1 MASVLNTNMPSI
13 NTQRKL
19 SKAQSALDKSLERLS
34 SGLRINT
41 ARDDAA
47 GLAIAERMT
56 AQIRGLAAA
65 TRNANDG
72 VSMAQT
78 AEGALAEMG
87 DILQRIRELAV
98 QSANATNSAGD
109 RQSLN
114 AEVNQLVAELNRFAI
129 TSEFNGMKLLNGDNA
144 VSAFHVGANA
154 NQTIVATTTDFRTN
168 KYGTYQIGNA
178 VATAGDDGKGVSI
191 SNAVTANKF
200 YTDYSNATDNLQ
212 ATGAVVSSSGIM
224 TLNGPNASGAI
235 TLTVSDS
242 AADIASKINSKDN
255 TGIKAT
261 ARTETMIGF
270 SNGSYSLTIWSSNA
284 TSTSA
289 NTEVAEISFNVTQQA
304 SSTVGSTPDALT
316 DAVNAFNEQSSKT
329 GITAKLN
336 EDKSAIILENAEG
349 KNINI
354 SSKSG
359 SNVDQTIYLGN
370 KSEGNSAVA
379 SFKLVSNSNAT
390 FTAAGQI
397 TLDSSRSYSVSLSKS
412 ASVQAGVLSGK
423 AIGSTAGTSTVGSTL
438 QRVDSLDITTVK
450 GANDA
455 IHICDSAIDAVNA
468 QRAKYGAIQNRFEH
482 TISNLQTSHENVSAA
497 RSRIQD
503 ADYAAETAALSRN
516 QVLQQAANS
525 MLVQANNLPQN
536 ILTLLG

>member
-47 GLAIAERMT
+47 GLAISERMT
-56 AQIRGLAAA
+56 AQVRGLTVA

-109 RQSLN
+109 RKSLN
-114 AEVNQLVAELNRFAI
+114 DEVNQLVAELNRFAN
-129 TSEFNGMKLLNGDNA
+129 TTEFNGMKLLNGDDP
-144 VSAFHVGANA
+144 VSAFHVGANS
-154 NQTIVATTTDFRTN
+154 NQTIVATTTDFRTS
-168 KYGTYQIGNA
+168 KYGSYQIGNA
-178 VATAGDDGKGVSI
+178 TVTADKATAGKGVSI
-191 SNAVTANKF
+191 SNAVSGTA
-200 YTDYSNATDNLQ
+200 SSNLQ
-212 ATGAVVSSSGIM
+212 VTGAAVSVGGTM
-224 TLNGPNASGAI
+224 TLNGPNASGSVA
-235 TLTVSDS
+235 LTTGDS
-242 AADIASKINSKDN
+242 AADIASKINSQDL

-270 SNGSYSLTIWSSNA
+270 TTGDYTIEISTTNA
-284 TSTSA
+284 TSNSA
-289 NTEVAEISFNVTQQA
+289 NTATATISFSVPKIGSDA
-304 SSTVGSTPDALT
+304 VGSSAEALT

-336 EDKSAIILENAEG
+336 DAKTGIILENDEG
-349 KNINI
+349 KNINVTL
-354 SSKSG
+354 KSTA
-359 SNVDQTIYLGN
+359 NTIYMGN
-370 KSEGNSAVA
+370 QSTGATA
-379 SFKLVSNSNAT
+379 AISNKGATNGAT
-390 FTAAGQI
+390 FTAAGQV
-397 TLDSSRSYSVSLSKS
+397 TLDSARSYSVTLA
-412 ASVQAGVLSGK
+412 ASMNIQAGVLSG
-423 AIGSTAGTSTVGSTL
+423 GSMGAGTYGSTL
-438 QRVDSLDITTVK
+438 QRVDSLDITTIK

-468 QRAKYGAIQNRFEH
+468 QRAKYGALQNRFEH

-516 QVLQQAANS
+516 QVLQQAATS
-525 MLVQANNLPQN
+525 MLTQANNLPQN

>member
-47 GLAIAERMT
+47 GLAISERMT
-56 AQIRGLAAA
+56 AQVRGLTVA

-109 RQSLN
+109 RKSLN
-114 AEVNQLVAELNRFAI
+114 DEVNQLVAELNRFAN
-129 TSEFNGMKLLNGDNA
+129 TTEFNGMKLLNGDDP
-144 VSAFHVGANA
+144 VSAFHVGANS
-154 NQTIVATTTDFRTN
+154 NQTIVATTTDFRTS
-168 KYGTYQIGNA
+168 KYGSYQIGNA
-178 VATAGDDGKGVSI
+178 TVTSSTAGAGKGVSI
-191 SNAVTANKF
+191 SNAVTNTTANV
-200 YTDYSNATDNLQ
+200 SSNLQ
-212 ATGAVVSSSGIM
+212 VTGAAVSKPGTM
-224 TLNGPNASGAI
+224 TLNGPNASGTVA
-235 TLTVSDS
+235 LTVSDS
-242 AADIASKINSKDN
+242 AADIASKINSQDL

-270 SNGSYSLTIWSSNA
+270 TTGDYTIEISTTNA
-284 TSTSA
+284 TSNSA
-289 NTEVAEISFNVTQQA
+289 NTATATISFSVPKIGSDA
-304 SSTVGSTPDALT
+304 VGSSAEALT

-336 EDKSAIILENAEG
+336 DAKTGIILENDEG

-354 SSKSG
+354 TLK
-359 SNVDQTIYLGN
+359 NPANTIYMGN
-370 KSEGNSAVA
+370 QSTGVSAATSA
-379 SFKLVSNSNAT
+379 SGATT
-390 FTAAGQI
+390 FTAAGQV
-397 TLDSSRSYSVSLSKS
+397 TLDSARSYSVTI
-412 ASVQAGVLSGK
+412 ASSMNIQAGVLSG
-423 AIGSTAGTSTVGSTL
+423 GSMGGGTAATITYGSTL

-468 QRAKYGAIQNRFEH
+468 QRAKYGALQNRFEH

-516 QVLQQAANS
+516 QVLQQAATS
-525 MLVQANNLPQN
+525 MLTQANNLPQN

>member
-47 GLAIAERMT
+47 GLAISERMT
-56 AQIRGLAAA
+56 AQVRGLTVA

-109 RQSLN
+109 RKSLN
-114 AEVNQLVAELNRFAI
+114 DEVNQLVAELNRFAN
-129 TSEFNGMKLLNGDNA
+129 TTEFNGMKLLNGDDP
-144 VSAFHVGANA
+144 VSAFHVGANS
-154 NQTIVATTTDFRTN
+154 NQTIVATTTDFRTS
-168 KYGTYQIGNA
+168 KYGSYQIGN
-178 VATAGDDGKGVSI
+178 VTATADGADAGKGVSI
-191 SNAVTANKF
+191 SNAVAGTP
-200 YTDYSNATDNLQ
+200 SSSLQ
-212 ATGAVVSSSGIM
+212 VTGAAVSKPGKM
-224 TLNGPNASGAI
+224 TLNGPNASGSVE
-235 TLTVSDS
+235 LTTADS
-242 AADIASKINSKDN
+242 AADIASKINSQDL

-270 SNGSYSLTIWSSNA
+270 TTGDYVVEISTTNA
-284 TSTSA
+284 TSNSA
-289 NTEVAEISFNVTQQA
+289 NTATAQISFSVPKLGT
-304 SSTVGSTPDALT
+304 SSVGSSAEALT

-336 EDKSAIILENAEG
+336 DAKTAIILENDEG
-349 KNINI
+349 KNINVTLTN
-354 SSKSG
+354 
-359 SNVDQTIYLGN
+359 SNTIYMGN
-370 KSEGNSAVA
+370 QSTGVSAVISA
-379 SFKLVSNSNAT
+379 SGAKT
-390 FTAAGQI
+390 FTAAGQV
-397 TLDSSRSYSVSLSKS
+397 TLDSARSYSVTI
-412 ASVQAGVLSGK
+412 ASSMNIQAGVLSGG
-423 AIGSTAGTSTVGSTL
+423 AMGGGTAATITYGATL
-438 QRVDSLDITTVK
+438 QRVDSLDITTIK

-468 QRAKYGAIQNRFEH
+468 QRAKYGALQNRFEH

-516 QVLQQAANS
+516 QVLQQAATS
-525 MLVQANNLPQN
+525 MLTQANNLPQN

>member
-47 GLAIAERMT
+47 GLAISERMT
-56 AQIRGLAAA
+56 AQVRGLTVA

-109 RQSLN
+109 RKSLN
-114 AEVNQLVAELNRFAI
+114 DEVNQLVAELNRFAN
-129 TSEFNGMKLLNGDNA
+129 TTEFNGMKLLNGDDP
-144 VSAFHVGANA
+144 VSAFHVGANS
-154 NQTIVATTTDFRTN
+154 NQTIVATTTDFRTS
-168 KYGTYQIGNA
+168 KYGSYQIGN
-178 VATAGDDGKGVSI
+178 VTATAAGADAGKDISI
-191 SNAVTANKF
+191 SNAVAGT
-200 YTDYSNATDNLQ
+200 NAATNSSLQ
-212 ATGAVVSSSGIM
+212 VTGAAVAADGAM
-224 TLNGPNASGAI
+224 TLNGPNASGSVA
-235 TLTVSDS
+235 LTTADS
-242 AADIASKINSKDN
+242 AADIASKINNQDL

-270 SNGSYSLTIWSSNA
+270 TTGDYTIEISTTNA
-284 TSTSA
+284 TSNSA
-289 NTEVAEISFNVTQQA
+289 NTATATISFSVFGTPNIG
-304 SSTVGSTPDALT
+304 SSAEALT

-336 EDKSAIILENAEG
+336 DAKTGIILENDEG

-354 SSKSG
+354 TLK
-359 SNVDQTIYLGN
+359 NTANTIYMGN
-370 KSEGNSAVA
+370 QSTGATAAISAKGTA
-379 SFKLVSNSNAT
+379 SGIT
-390 FTAAGQI
+390 FTAAGQV
-397 TLDSSRSYSVSLSKS
+397 TLDSSRSYSVTTNDKLK
-412 ASVQAGVLSGK
+412 VQYGVLSGGALDVSK
-423 AIGSTAGTSTVGSTL
+423 TYGATL
-438 QRVDSLDITTVK
+438 QRVDSLDITTIK

-468 QRAKYGAIQNRFEH
+468 QRAKYGALQNRFEH

-516 QVLQQAANS
+516 QVLQQAATS
-525 MLVQANNLPQN
+525 MLTQANNLPQN

>member
-47 GLAIAERMT
+47 GLAISERMT
-56 AQIRGLAAA
+56 AQVRGLTVA

-109 RQSLN
+109 RKSLN
-114 AEVNQLVAELNRFAI
+114 DEVNQLVAELNRFAN
-129 TSEFNGMKLLNGDNA
+129 TTEFNGMKLLNGDDP
-144 VSAFHVGANA
+144 VSAFHVGANS
-154 NQTIVATTTDFRTN
+154 NQTIVATTTDFRTD
-168 KYGTYQIGNA
+168 KYGSYQIGNA
-178 VATAGDDGKGVSI
+178 TVTAADAGAGKGVSI
-191 SNAVTANKF
+191 SNAVTGAP
-200 YTDYSNATDNLQ
+200 SSSLQ
-212 ATGAVVSSSGIM
+212 VTGAAVSKEGTM
-224 TLNGPNASGAI
+224 TLNGPNASGSVS
-235 TLTVSDS
+235 LTVSDS
-242 AADIASKINSKDN
+242 AADIASKINSQDL

-270 SNGSYSLTIWSSNA
+270 TTGDYTIEISTTNA
-284 TSTSA
+284 TSNSA
-289 NTEVAEISFNVTQQA
+289 NTETAKISFSVPKIGTSNIGESA
-304 SSTVGSTPDALT
+304 EALT

-336 EDKSAIILENAEG
+336 DAKTGIILENDEG
-349 KNINI
+349 KNINVTFK
-354 SSKSG
+354 SS
-359 SNVDQTIYLGN
+359 NTIYMGN
-370 KSEGNSAVA
+370 KADGNAFAIS
-379 SFKLVSNSNAT
+379 VSST
-390 FTAAGQI
+390 SGKTLTAAGQV
-397 TLDSSRSYSVSLSKS
+397 TLDSSRSYSLTLATSMNIQS
-412 ASVQAGVLSGK
+412 GVLGDG
-423 AIGSTAGTSTVGSTL
+423 AITAGTAAPQTYGATL
-438 QRVDSLDITTVK
+438 KRVDSLDITTIK

-468 QRAKYGAIQNRFEH
+468 QRAKYGALQNRFEH

-516 QVLQQAANS
+516 QVLQQAATS
-525 MLVQANNLPQN
+525 MLTQANNLPQN

>member
-47 GLAIAERMT
+47 GLAISERMT
-56 AQIRGLAAA
+56 AQVRGLTVA

-109 RQSLN
+109 RKSLN
-114 AEVNQLVAELNRFAI
+114 DEVNQLVAELNRFAN
-129 TSEFNGMKLLNGDNA
+129 TTEFNGMKLLNGDDP
-144 VSAFHVGANA
+144 VSAFHVGANS
-154 NQTIVATTTDFRTN
+154 NQTIVATTTDFRTS
-168 KYGTYQIGNA
+168 KYGSYQVGNA
-178 VATAGDDGKGVSI
+178 TVTAANATAGKGVSI
-191 SNAVTANKF
+191 SNAVENNTARV
-200 YTDYSNATDNLQ
+200 TSNLQ
-212 ATGAVVSSSGIM
+212 VTGAAVSVAGTM
-224 TLNGPNASGAI
+224 TLNGPNASGSVS
-235 TLTVSDS
+235 LTVSDS
-242 AADIASKINSKDN
+242 AADIASKINSQDL

-270 SNGSYSLTIWSSNA
+270 STGDYTIEISTTNA
-284 TSTSA
+284 TSNSA
-289 NTEVAEISFNVTQQA
+289 NTATATISFSVPQIGKDA
-304 SSTVGSTPDALT
+304 VGSSAEALT

-336 EDKSAIILENAEG
+336 DAKTGIILENDEG
-349 KNINI
+349 KNINVTL
-354 SSKSG
+354 KST
-359 SNVDQTIYLGN
+359 NTIYMGN
-370 KSEGNSAVA
+370 ASNGSAPA
-379 SFKLVSNSNAT
+379 VSVKGSTTGTT
-390 FTAAGQI
+390 FTAAGQV
-397 TLDSSRSYSVSLSKS
+397 TLDSARSYSVTL
-412 ASVQAGVLSGK
+412 ASSMNIQAGVLSG
-423 AIGSTAGTSTVGSTL
+423 GSMGNSTATTTYGSTL
-438 QRVDSLDITTVK
+438 QRVDSLDITTIK

-468 QRAKYGAIQNRFEH
+468 QRAKYGALQNRFEH

-516 QVLQQAANS
+516 QVLQQAATS
-525 MLVQANNLPQN
+525 MLTQANNLPQN

>member
-47 GLAIAERMT
+47 GLAISERMT
-56 AQIRGLAAA
+56 AQVRGLTVA

-109 RQSLN
+109 RKSLN
-114 AEVNQLVAELNRFAI
+114 DEVNQLVAELNRFAN
-129 TSEFNGMKLLNGDNA
+129 TTEFNGMKLLNGDDP
-144 VSAFHVGANA
+144 VSAFHVGANS
-154 NQTIVATTTDFRTN
+154 NQTIVATTTDFRTS
-168 KYGTYQIGNA
+168 KYGSYQVGNA
-178 VATAGDDGKGVSI
+178 TVTAANATAGKGVSI
-191 SNAVTANKF
+191 SNAVANNTARV
-200 YTDYSNATDNLQ
+200 TSNLQ
-212 ATGAVVSSSGIM
+212 VTGAAVSAAGTM
-224 TLNGPNASGAI
+224 TLNGPNASGSVS
-235 TLTVSDS
+235 LSVSDS
-242 AADIASKINSKDN
+242 AADIASKINSQDL
-255 TGIKAT
+255 TGVKAT

-270 SNGSYSLTIWSSNA
+270 TTGNYVVEISTTNA
-284 TSTSA
+284 TSNSA
-289 NTEVAEISFNVTQQA
+289 NTETATISFSVFGTPG
-304 SSTVGSTPDALT
+304 VGSSAEALT

-336 EDKSAIILENAEG
+336 EAKTGIILENDEG
-349 KNINI
+349 KNINVTLK
-354 SSKSG
+354 SS
-359 SNVDQTIYLGN
+359 NTIYMGN
-370 KSEGNSAVA
+370 VATGKSAAVSA
-379 SFKLVSNSNAT
+379 NATSAKT
-390 FTAAGQI
+390 FTAAGQV
-397 TLDSSRSYSVSLSKS
+397 TLDSARSYSVTLA
-412 ASVQAGVLSGK
+412 ASMNIQAGVLSG
-423 AIGSTAGTSTVGSTL
+423 GSMGSSSVTTYGSTL
-438 QRVDSLDITTVK
+438 QRVDSLDITTIK

-468 QRAKYGAIQNRFEH
+468 QRAKYGALQNRFEH

-516 QVLQQAANS
+516 QVLQQAATS
-525 MLVQANNLPQN
+525 MLTQANNLPQN

>member
-47 GLAIAERMT
+47 GLAISERMT
-56 AQIRGLAAA
+56 AQVRGLTVA

-109 RQSLN
+109 RKSLN
-114 AEVNQLVAELNRFAI
+114 DEVNQLVAELNRFAN
-129 TSEFNGMKLLNGDNA
+129 TTEFNGMKLLNGDDP
-144 VSAFHVGANA
+144 VSAFHVGANS

-168 KYGTYQIGNA
+168 KYGSYQIGNA
-178 VATAGDDGKGVSI
+178 TVTSSGATDGKGVSI
-191 SNAVTANKF
+191 SNAVVST
-200 YTDYSNATDNLQ
+200 SSSLQ
-212 ATGAVVSSSGIM
+212 VTGAAVSAAGTM
-224 TLNGPNASGAI
+224 TLNGPNASG
-235 TLTVSDS
+235 TVSLTVSDS
-242 AADIASKINSKDN
+242 AADIASKINNQDL

-270 SNGSYSLTIWSSNA
+270 TTGDYTIEISTTNA
-284 TSTSA
+284 TSNSA
-289 NTEVAEISFNVTQQA
+289 NTETATISFSVPKIG
-304 SSTVGSTPDALT
+304 GSDIGKSAEALT

-336 EDKSAIILENAEG
+336 EGKTAIILENDEG
-349 KNINI
+349 KNINVTLKSTNTI
-354 SSKSG
+354 YMGNQSNGTAYDVTGTTSSK
-359 SNVDQTIYLGN
+359 
-370 KSEGNSAVA
+370 
-379 SFKLVSNSNAT
+379 T
-390 FTAAGQI
+390 FTAAGQV
-397 TLDSSRSYSVSLSKS
+397 TLDSSRSYSVTLPTSMNI
-412 ASVQAGVLSGK
+412 QAGVLSG
-423 AIGSTAGTSTVGSTL
+423 GSMGNTSSATTYGSTL
-438 QRVDSLDITTVK
+438 QRVDSLDITTIK

-468 QRAKYGAIQNRFEH
+468 QRAKYGALQNRFEH

-516 QVLQQAANS
+516 QVLQQAATS
-525 MLVQANNLPQN
+525 MLTQANNLPQN

>member
-47 GLAIAERMT
+47 GLAISERMT
-56 AQIRGLAAA
+56 AQVRGLTVA

-109 RQSLN
+109 RKSLN
-114 AEVNQLVAELNRFAI
+114 DEVNQLVAELNRFAN
-129 TSEFNGMKLLNGDNA
+129 TTEFNGMKLLNGDDP
-144 VSAFHVGANA
+144 VSAFHVGANS
-154 NQTIVATTTDFRTN
+154 NQTIVATTTDFRTS
-168 KYGTYQIGNA
+168 KYGSYQIGNA
-178 VATAGDDGKGVSI
+178 TVTSSTAGAGKGVSI
-191 SNAVTANKF
+191 SNAVTNTTANV
-200 YTDYSNATDNLQ
+200 SSNLQ
-212 ATGAVVSSSGIM
+212 VTGAAVSVGGTM
-224 TLNGPNASGAI
+224 TLNGPNASGSVS
-235 TLTVSDS
+235 LSVSDS
-242 AADIASKINSKDN
+242 AADIASKINSQDL

-270 SNGSYSLTIWSSNA
+270 TTGDYTIEISTTNA
-284 TSTSA
+284 TSNSA
-289 NTEVAEISFNVTQQA
+289 NTETATISFSVFGTPNIG
-304 SSTVGSTPDALT
+304 SSAEALT

-336 EDKSAIILENAEG
+336 DAKTGIILENDEG

-354 SSKSG
+354 TLK
-359 SNVDQTIYLGN
+359 NPANTIYMGN
-370 KSEGNSAVA
+370 QSSGVSAATSA
-379 SFKLVSNSNAT
+379 SGAKT
-390 FTAAGQI
+390 FTAAGQV
-397 TLDSSRSYSVSLSKS
+397 TLDSARSYSLTLATSMNI
-412 ASVQAGVLSGK
+412 QAGVLSG
-423 AIGSTAGTSTVGSTL
+423 GSMGNSTAATTYGSTL
-438 QRVDSLDITTVK
+438 QRVDSLDITTIK

-468 QRAKYGAIQNRFEH
+468 QRAKYGALQNRFEH

-516 QVLQQAANS
+516 QVLQQAATS
-525 MLVQANNLPQN
+525 MLTQANNLPQN

>member
-47 GLAIAERMT
+47 GLAISERMT
-56 AQIRGLAAA
+56 AQVRGLTVA

-109 RQSLN
+109 RKSLN
-114 AEVNQLVAELNRFAI
+114 DEVNQLVAELNRFAN
-129 TSEFNGMKLLNGDNA
+129 TTEFNGMKLLNGDDP
-144 VSAFHVGANA
+144 VSAFHVGANS
-154 NQTIVATTTDFRTN
+154 NQTIVATTTDFRTS
-168 KYGTYQIGNA
+168 KYGSYQIGNA
-178 VATAGDDGKGVSI
+178 TATSSGATAGKGVSI
-191 SNAVTANKF
+191 SNAVSGTA
-200 YTDYSNATDNLQ
+200 SSNLQ
-212 ATGAVVSSSGIM
+212 VTGAAVSVGGTM
-224 TLNGPNASGAI
+224 TLNGPNASGSVA
-235 TLTVSDS
+235 LTTGDS
-242 AADIASKINSKDN
+242 AADIASKINSQDL

-270 SNGSYSLTIWSSNA
+270 TTGDYTIEISTTNA
-284 TSTSA
+284 TSNSA
-289 NTEVAEISFNVTQQA
+289 NTATATISFSVPKIGGDA
-304 SSTVGSTPDALT
+304 IGSSAEALT

-336 EDKSAIILENAEG
+336 DAKTGIILENDEG
-349 KNINI
+349 KNINVTL
-354 SSKSG
+354 KSTA
-359 SNVDQTIYLGN
+359 NTIYMGN
-370 KSEGNSAVA
+370 QSTGATA
-379 SFKLVSNSNAT
+379 AISNKGATNGAT
-390 FTAAGQI
+390 FTAAGQV
-397 TLDSSRSYSVSLSKS
+397 TLDSSRSYSVTTDSKLK
-412 ASVQAGVLSGK
+412 VQYGVLSG
-423 AIGSTAGTSTVGSTL
+423 GSLDVSKTYGATL

-468 QRAKYGAIQNRFEH
+468 QRAKYGALQNRFEH

-516 QVLQQAANS
+516 QVLQQAATS
-525 MLVQANNLPQN
+525 MLTQANNLPQN

>member
-47 GLAIAERMT
+47 GLAISERMT
-56 AQIRGLAAA
+56 AQVRGLTVA

-109 RQSLN
+109 RKSLN
-114 AEVNQLVAELNRFAI
+114 DEVNQLVAELNRFAN
-129 TSEFNGMKLLNGDNA
+129 TTEFNGMKLLNGDDP
-144 VSAFHVGANA
+144 VSAFHVGANS

-168 KYGTYQIGNA
+168 KYGSYQIGNA
-178 VATAGDDGKGVSI
+178 TATSSGATAGKGVSI
-191 SNAVTANKF
+191 SNAVAGKPADGSLQVTGTA
-200 YTDYSNATDNLQ
+200 
-212 ATGAVVSSSGIM
+212 VSKDGIM
-224 TLNGPNASGAI
+224 TLNGPNASGSVS
-235 TLTVSDS
+235 LTVSDS
-242 AADIASKINSKDN
+242 AADIASKINSQDL

-261 ARTETMIGF
+261 AKTETMIGF
-270 SNGSYSLTIWSSNA
+270 SNGDYTIEISTTNA
-284 TSTSA
+284 TSNSA
-289 NTEVAEISFNVTQQA
+289 NTETATISFSVFGTPNIG
-304 SSTVGSTPDALT
+304 SSAEALT

-336 EDKSAIILENAEG
+336 DAKTGIILENDEG
-349 KNINI
+349 KNINVTL
-354 SSKSG
+354 KST
-359 SNVDQTIYLGN
+359 NTIYMGN
-370 KSEGNSAVA
+370 ASNGSAPAVSVA
-379 SFKLVSNSNAT
+379 GTTTGKT
-390 FTAAGQI
+390 FTAAGQV
-397 TLDSSRSYSVSLSKS
+397 TLDSARSYSVTLA
-412 ASVQAGVLSGK
+412 ASMNIQAGVLSG
-423 AIGSTAGTSTVGSTL
+423 GSMGAGTYGSTL
-438 QRVDSLDITTVK
+438 QRVDSLDITTIK

-468 QRAKYGAIQNRFEH
+468 QRAKYGALQNRFEH

-516 QVLQQAANS
+516 QVLQQAATS
-525 MLVQANNLPQN
+525 MLTQANNLPQN

>member
-47 GLAIAERMT
+47 GLAISERMT
-56 AQIRGLAAA
+56 AQVRGLTVA

-109 RQSLN
+109 RKSLN
-114 AEVNQLVAELNRFAI
+114 DEVNQLVAELNRFAN
-129 TSEFNGMKLLNGDNA
+129 TTEFNGMKLLNGDDP
-144 VSAFHVGANA
+144 VSAFHVGANS
-154 NQTIVATTTDFRTN
+154 NQTIVATTTDFRTD
-168 KYGTYQIGNA
+168 KYGSYQIGNA
-178 VATAGDDGKGVSI
+178 TVTAADAGAGKGVSI
-191 SNAVTANKF
+191 SHAVAGTPNPA
-200 YTDYSNATDNLQ
+200 SSLQ
-212 ATGAVVSSSGIM
+212 VTGAAVSKDGVM
-224 TLNGPNASGAI
+224 TLNGPNASGSVA
-235 TLTVSDS
+235 LTVSDS
-242 AADIASKINSKDN
+242 AADIASKINSQDL

-270 SNGSYSLTIWSSNA
+270 TTGDYTIEISTTNA
-284 TSTSA
+284 TSNSA
-289 NTEVAEISFNVTQQA
+289 NTETATISFSVFGTPG
-304 SSTVGSTPDALT
+304 VGSSAEALT

-336 EDKSAIILENAEG
+336 DAKTGIILENDEG
-349 KNINI
+349 KNINVTFK
-354 SSKSG
+354 SS
-359 SNVDQTIYLGN
+359 NTIYMGN
-370 KSEGNSAVA
+370 VADGKAAAV
-379 SFKLVSNSNAT
+379 SVSST
-390 FTAAGQI
+390 SGKTLTAAGQV
-397 TLDSSRSYSVSLSKS
+397 TLDASRSYSITKDTS
-412 ASVQAGVLSGK
+412 AVIQAGVLSG
-423 AIGSTAGTSTVGSTL
+423 GSIAATDKVIGSTL
-438 QRVDSLDITTVK
+438 QRVDSLDITTIK

-468 QRAKYGAIQNRFEH
+468 QRAKYGALQNRFEH

-516 QVLQQAANS
+516 QVLQQAATS
-525 MLVQANNLPQN
+525 MLTQANNLPQN

>member
-47 GLAIAERMT
+47 GLAISERMT
-56 AQIRGLAAA
+56 AQVRGLTVA

-109 RQSLN
+109 RKSLN
-114 AEVNQLVAELNRFAI
+114 DEVNQLVAELNRFAN
-129 TSEFNGMKLLNGDNA
+129 TTEFNGMKLLNGDDP
-144 VSAFHVGANA
+144 VSAFHVGANS
-154 NQTIVATTTDFRTN
+154 NQTIVATTTDFRTS
-168 KYGTYQIGNA
+168 KYGSYQIGNA
-178 VATAGDDGKGVSI
+178 TVTADKATAGKGVSI
-191 SNAVTANKF
+191 SNAVSGTA
-200 YTDYSNATDNLQ
+200 SSNLQ
-212 ATGAVVSSSGIM
+212 VTGAAVSVGGTM
-224 TLNGPNASGAI
+224 TLNGPNASGSVA
-235 TLTVSDS
+235 LTTGDS
-242 AADIASKINSKDN
+242 AADIASKINSQDL

-270 SNGSYSLTIWSSNA
+270 TTGDYTIEISTTNA
-284 TSTSA
+284 TSNSA
-289 NTEVAEISFNVTQQA
+289 NTATATISFSVPKIGTSA
-304 SSTVGSTPDALT
+304 IGESAEALT

-336 EDKSAIILENAEG
+336 DAKTGIILENDEG
-349 KNINI
+349 KNINVTL
-354 SSKSG
+354 KSTA
-359 SNVDQTIYLGN
+359 NTIYMGN
-370 KSEGNSAVA
+370 QSTGATA
-379 SFKLVSNSNAT
+379 AISNKGSTTGTT
-390 FTAAGQI
+390 FTAAGQV
-397 TLDSSRSYSVSLSKS
+397 TLDSSRSYSVTTDSKLK
-412 ASVQAGVLSGK
+412 VQYGVLSGGSTGTGVT
-423 AIGSTAGTSTVGSTL
+423 IGSEL
-438 QRVDSLDITTVK
+438 QRVDSLDITTIK

-468 QRAKYGAIQNRFEH
+468 QRAKYGALQNRFEH

-516 QVLQQAANS
+516 QVLQQAATS
-525 MLVQANNLPQN
+525 MLTQANNLPQN

>member
-47 GLAIAERMT
+47 GLAISERMT
-56 AQIRGLAAA
+56 AQVRGLTVA

-109 RQSLN
+109 RKSLN
-114 AEVNQLVAELNRFAI
+114 DEVNQLVAELNRFAN
-129 TSEFNGMKLLNGDNA
+129 TTEFNGMKLLNGDDP
-144 VSAFHVGANA
+144 VSAFHVGANS
-154 NQTIVATTTDFRTN
+154 NQTIVATTTDFRTS
-168 KYGTYQIGNA
+168 KYGSYQIGNA
-178 VATAGDDGKGVSI
+178 TVTADKATAGKGVSI
-191 SNAVTANKF
+191 SNAVAGTNAVAN
-200 YTDYSNATDNLQ
+200 SSIQ
-212 ATGAVVSSSGIM
+212 VTGAAVSKDGIM
-224 TLNGPNASGAI
+224 TLNGPNASGSVS
-235 TLTVSDS
+235 LTVSDS
-242 AADIASKINSKDN
+242 AADIASKINSQDL

-270 SNGSYSLTIWSSNA
+270 SNGDYTIEISTTNA
-284 TSTSA
+284 TSNSA
-289 NTEVAEISFNVTQQA
+289 NTETATISFSVPKIGTSA
-304 SSTVGSTPDALT
+304 IGESAEALT

-336 EDKSAIILENAEG
+336 DAKTGIILENDEG

-354 SSKSG
+354 TLT
-359 SNVDQTIYLGN
+359 NTANTIYMGN
-370 KSEGNSAVA
+370 QSTGVSAVISLAGTA
-379 SFKLVSNSNAT
+379 SGRT
-390 FTAAGQI
+390 FTAAGQV
-397 TLDSSRSYSVSLSKS
+397 TLDSARSYSVTLA
-412 ASVQAGVLSGK
+412 ASMNIQAGVLSG
-423 AIGSTAGTSTVGSTL
+423 GSMGNSTAATTYGSTL
-438 QRVDSLDITTVK
+438 QRVDSLDITTIK

-468 QRAKYGAIQNRFEH
+468 QRAKYGALQNRFEH

-516 QVLQQAANS
+516 QVLQQAATS
-525 MLVQANNLPQN
+525 MLTQANNLPQN

>member
-47 GLAIAERMT
+47 GLAISERMT
-56 AQIRGLAAA
+56 AQVRGLTVA

-109 RQSLN
+109 RKSLN
-114 AEVNQLVAELNRFAI
+114 DEVNQLVAELNRFAN
-129 TSEFNGMKLLNGDNA
+129 TTEFNGMKLLNGDNSVA
-144 VSAFHVGANA
+144 AFQIGANA
-154 NQTIVATTTDFRTN
+154 NQTITATTTDFRTN
-168 KYGTYQIGNA
+168 KYGSYQVGNST
-178 VATAGDDGKGVSI
+178 ATAGTGAGKGVSI
-191 SNAVTANKF
+191 SNAVSGTA
-200 YTDYSNATDNLQ
+200 SSNLQ
-212 ATGAVVSSSGIM
+212 VTGAAVSVAGTM
-224 TLNGPNASGAI
+224 TLNGPNASGSVS
-235 TLTVSDS
+235 LTTADS
-242 AADIASKINSKDN
+242 AADIASKINNQDL

-270 SNGSYSLTIWSSNA
+270 TTGDYTIEISTTNA
-284 TSTSA
+284 TSNSA
-289 NTEVAEISFNVTQQA
+289 NTATATISFSVPKIGSDA
-304 SSTVGSTPDALT
+304 VGSSAEALT

-336 EDKSAIILENAEG
+336 DAKTGIILENDEG
-349 KNINI
+349 KNINVTL
-354 SSKSG
+354 KSTA
-359 SNVDQTIYLGN
+359 NTIYMGN
-370 KSEGNSAVA
+370 QSTGATAAISAKGA
-379 SFKLVSNSNAT
+379 TNGAT
-390 FTAAGQI
+390 FTAAGQV
-397 TLDSSRSYSVSLSKS
+397 TLDASRSYSVATSSGLK
-412 ASVQAGVLSGK
+412 VQAGVLSGGSTGTGVT
-423 AIGSTAGTSTVGSTL
+423 IGSEL
-438 QRVDSLDITTVK
+438 QRVDSLDISTVK

-455 IHICDSAIDAVNA
+455 IHIVDQAIDSVNA
-468 QRAKYGAIQNRFEH
+468 QRAKYGALQNRFES
-482 TISNLQTSHENVSAA
+482 TISNLATSSENVSAA

-503 ADYAAETAALSRN
+503 TDFASETANLSRS
-516 QVLQQAANS
+516 QVLQQAATS
-525 MLVQANNLPQN
+525 MLAQANQLPN
-536 ILTLLG
+536 NVLTLLG

>member
-47 GLAIAERMT
+47 GLAISERMT
-56 AQIRGLAAA
+56 AQVRGLTVA

-109 RQSLN
+109 RKSLN
-114 AEVNQLVAELNRFAI
+114 DEVNQLVAELNRFAN
-129 TSEFNGMKLLNGDNA
+129 TTEFNGMKLLNGDNSVA
-144 VSAFHVGANA
+144 AFQIGANA
-154 NQTIVATTTDFRTN
+154 NQTITATTTDFRTN
-168 KYGTYQIGNA
+168 KYGSYQVGNST
-178 VATAGDDGKGVSI
+178 ATAGTGAGKGVSI
-191 SNAVTANKF
+191 SNAVSGTA
-200 YTDYSNATDNLQ
+200 SSNLQ
-212 ATGAVVSSSGIM
+212 VTGAAVSVAGTM
-224 TLNGPNASGAI
+224 TLNGPNASGSVS
-235 TLTVSDS
+235 LTTADS
-242 AADIASKINSKDN
+242 AADIASKINNQDL

-261 ARTETMIGF
+261 AKTETMIGF
-270 SNGSYSLTIWSSNA
+270 TTGDYTIEISTTNA
-284 TSTSA
+284 TSNSA
-289 NTEVAEISFNVTQQA
+289 NTATATISFSVPKIGSDA
-304 SSTVGSTPDALT
+304 VGSSAEALT

-336 EDKSAIILENAEG
+336 DAKTGIILENDEG
-349 KNINI
+349 KNINVTL
-354 SSKSG
+354 KST
-359 SNVDQTIYLGN
+359 NTIYMGN
-370 KSEGNSAVA
+370 ASNGSAPA
-379 SFKLVSNSNAT
+379 VSVKGSTTGTT
-390 FTAAGQI
+390 FTAAGQV
-397 TLDSSRSYSVSLSKS
+397 TLDSARSYSLTLATSMNI
-412 ASVQAGVLSGK
+412 QAGVLSG
-423 AIGSTAGTSTVGSTL
+423 GSMGNSTAATTYGSTL

-455 IHICDSAIDAVNA
+455 IHIVDQAIDSVNA
-468 QRAKYGAIQNRFEH
+468 QRAKYGALQNRFES
-482 TISNLQTSHENVSAA
+482 TISNLATSSENVSAA

-503 ADYAAETAALSRN
+503 TDFASETANLSRS
-516 QVLQQAANS
+516 QVLQQAATS
-525 MLVQANNLPQN
+525 MLAQANQLPN
-536 ILTLLG
+536 NVLTLLG

>member
-47 GLAIAERMT
+47 GLAISERMT
-56 AQIRGLAAA
+56 AQVRGLTVA

-109 RQSLN
+109 RKSLN
-114 AEVNQLVAELNRFAI
+114 DEVNQLVAELNRFAN
-129 TSEFNGMKLLNGDNA
+129 TTEFNGMKLLNGDDP
-144 VSAFHVGANA
+144 VSAFHVGANS
-154 NQTIVATTTDFRTN
+154 NQTIVATTTDFRTS
-168 KYGTYQIGNA
+168 KYGSYQIGNA
-178 VATAGDDGKGVSI
+178 TVTSSTAGAGKGVSI
-191 SNAVTANKF
+191 SNAVAGTNAVAN
-200 YTDYSNATDNLQ
+200 SSIQ
-212 ATGAVVSSSGIM
+212 VTGAAVSVGGTM
-224 TLNGPNASGAI
+224 TLNGPNASGSVS
-235 TLTVSDS
+235 LSVSDS
-242 AADIASKINSKDN
+242 AADIASKINSQDL

-270 SNGSYSLTIWSSNA
+270 TTGDYTIEISTTNA
-284 TSTSA
+284 TSNSA
-289 NTEVAEISFNVTQQA
+289 NTETATISFSVFGTPNIG
-304 SSTVGSTPDALT
+304 SSAEALT

-336 EDKSAIILENAEG
+336 DAKTGIILENDEG

-354 SSKSG
+354 TLK
-359 SNVDQTIYLGN
+359 NPANTIYMGN
-370 KSEGNSAVA
+370 QSSGVSAAIGA
-379 SFKLVSNSNAT
+379 SGTAT
-390 FTAAGQI
+390 FTAAGQV
-397 TLDSSRSYSVSLSKS
+397 TLDSARSYSVTLA
-412 ASVQAGVLSGK
+412 ASMNIQAGVLSG
-423 AIGSTAGTSTVGSTL
+423 GSMGAGTYGSTL
-438 QRVDSLDITTVK
+438 QRVDSLDITTIK

-468 QRAKYGAIQNRFEH
+468 QRAKYGALQNRFEH

-516 QVLQQAANS
+516 QVLQQAATS
-525 MLVQANNLPQN
+525 MLTQANNLPQN

>member
-1 MASVLNTNMPSI
+1 MASVLNTNMASI

-19 SKAQSALDKSLERLS
+19 SKAQSALERSLERLS

-47 GLAIAERMT
+47 GLAISERMT
-56 AQIRGLAAA
+56 AQVRGLAAA

-98 QSANATNSAGD
+98 QSANATNSASD

-114 AEVNQLVAELNRFAI
+114 AEVNQLVAELNRFAV
-129 TSEFNGMKLLNGDNA
+129 TAEFNGMKLLNGDNP

-154 NQTIVATTTDFRTN
+154 NQTIIATTTDFRTD
-168 KYGTYQIGNA
+168 KYGTHQIGNVSVTA
-178 VATAGDDGKGVSI
+178 DGATAGKDLSI
-191 SNAVTANKF
+191 SNVVMADISAN
-200 YTDYSNATDNLQ
+200 SEMQ
-212 ATGAVVSSSGIM
+212 VTGAAISKSGIM
-224 TLNGPNASGAI
+224 TLNGPNASGAV
-235 TLTVSDS
+235 TLTESDS
-242 AADIASKINSKDN
+242 ASDIASKINSQSL
-255 TGIKAT
+255 TGIKAS
-261 ARTETMIGF
+261 ARTETMLGF
-270 SNGSYSLTIWSSNA
+270 VTGDYTLEISTSNA
-284 TSTSA
+284 VSNSA
-289 NTEVAEISFNVTQQA
+289 NTASTRISFKIEGIGGAEIGT
-304 SSTVGSTPDALT
+304 TTEALT

-336 EDKSAIILENAEG
+336 DDKNAIILENDEG

-354 SSKSG
+354 TLKSG
-359 SNVDQTIYLGN
+359 ANVYMGN
-370 KSEGNSAVA
+370 TSDGTAAVTNL
-379 SFKLVSNSNAT
+379 STVDSTL
-390 FTAAGQI
+390 TAAGQV
-397 TLDSSRSYSVSLSKS
+397 TLDSYRSYSVALDSNLKI
-412 ASVQAGVLSGK
+412 QQGVLGADSY
-423 AIGSTAGTSTVGSTL
+423 GSSTVLGSTL
-438 QRVDSLDITTVK
+438 KRVDSLDICSVR

-455 IHICDSAIDAVNA
+455 IHIVDCAIDAVNA
-468 QRAKYGAIQNRFEH
+468 QRAKYGALQNRFEH
-482 TISNLQTSHENVSAA
+482 TISNLQTTHENVSAA

>member
-47 GLAIAERMT
+47 GLAISERMT
-56 AQIRGLAAA
+56 AQVRGLTVA

-109 RQSLN
+109 RKSLN
-114 AEVNQLVAELNRFAI
+114 DEVNQLVAELNRFAN
-129 TSEFNGMKLLNGDNA
+129 TTEFNGMKLLNGDDP
-144 VSAFHVGANA
+144 VSAFHVGANS
-154 NQTIVATTTDFRTN
+154 NQTIVATTTDFRTS
-168 KYGTYQIGNA
+168 KYGSYQVGNA
-178 VATAGDDGKGVSI
+178 TVTAANATAGKGVSI
-191 SNAVTANKF
+191 SNAVANNTARV
-200 YTDYSNATDNLQ
+200 TSNLQ
-212 ATGAVVSSSGIM
+212 VTGAAVSAAGTM
-224 TLNGPNASGAI
+224 TLNGPNASGSVS
-235 TLTVSDS
+235 LSVSDS
-242 AADIASKINSKDN
+242 AADIASKINSQDL

-270 SNGSYSLTIWSSNA
+270 TTGDYTIEISTTNA
-284 TSTSA
+284 TSNSA
-289 NTEVAEISFNVTQQA
+289 NTATAQISFSVPKIGGDTIG
-304 SSTVGSTPDALT
+304 SSAEALT

-336 EDKSAIILENAEG
+336 DAKTAIILENDEG
-349 KNINI
+349 KNINVTL
-354 SSKSG
+354 KSAA
-359 SNVDQTIYLGN
+359 NTIYMGN
-370 KSEGNSAVA
+370 QANGSAPYTSA
-379 SFKLVSNSNAT
+379 SGATT
-390 FTAAGQI
+390 FTAAGQV
-397 TLDSSRSYSVSLSKS
+397 TLDSARSYSVTL
-412 ASVQAGVLSGK
+412 ASSMNIQAGVLSG
-423 AIGSTAGTSTVGSTL
+423 GSMGSSSVTTYGSTL
-438 QRVDSLDITTVK
+438 QRVDSLDITTIK

-468 QRAKYGAIQNRFEH
+468 QRAKYGALQNRFEH

-516 QVLQQAANS
+516 QVLQQAATS
-525 MLVQANNLPQN
+525 MLTQANNLPQN

>member
-47 GLAIAERMT
+47 GLAISERMT
-56 AQIRGLAAA
+56 AQVRGLTVA

-109 RQSLN
+109 RKSLN
-114 AEVNQLVAELNRFAI
+114 DEVNQLVAELNRFAN
-129 TSEFNGMKLLNGDNA
+129 TTEFNGMKLLNGDDP
-144 VSAFHVGANA
+144 VSAFHVGANS
-154 NQTIVATTTDFRTN
+154 NQTIVATTTDFRTS
-168 KYGTYQIGNA
+168 KYGSYQIGNA
-178 VATAGDDGKGVSI
+178 TVTSDKATAGKGVSI
-191 SNAVTANKF
+191 SNAVSGTA
-200 YTDYSNATDNLQ
+200 SSNLQ
-212 ATGAVVSSSGIM
+212 VTGAAVSVGGTM
-224 TLNGPNASGAI
+224 TLNGPNASGSVA
-235 TLTVSDS
+235 LTTGDS
-242 AADIASKINSKDN
+242 AADIASKINSQDL

-270 SNGSYSLTIWSSNA
+270 TTGDYTIEISTTNA
-284 TSTSA
+284 TSNSA
-289 NTEVAEISFNVTQQA
+289 NTATATISFSVPKIGSDA
-304 SSTVGSTPDALT
+304 VGSSAEALT

-336 EDKSAIILENAEG
+336 DAKTGIILENDEG
-349 KNINI
+349 KNINVTL
-354 SSKSG
+354 KSTA
-359 SNVDQTIYLGN
+359 NTIYMGN
-370 KSEGNSAVA
+370 QSTGATA
-379 SFKLVSNSNAT
+379 AISNKGATNGAT
-390 FTAAGQI
+390 FTAAGQV
-397 TLDSSRSYSVSLSKS
+397 TLDSSRSYSVTTDSKLK
-412 ASVQAGVLSGK
+412 VQYGVLSG
-423 AIGSTAGTSTVGSTL
+423 GSLDVSKTYGATL
-438 QRVDSLDITTVK
+438 QRVDSLDITTIK

-468 QRAKYGAIQNRFEH
+468 QRAKYGALQNRFEH

-516 QVLQQAANS
+516 QVLQQAATS
-525 MLVQANNLPQN
+525 MLTQANNLPQN

>member
-47 GLAIAERMT
+47 GLAISERMT
-56 AQIRGLAAA
+56 AQVRGLTVA

-109 RQSLN
+109 RKSLN
-114 AEVNQLVAELNRFAI
+114 DEVNQLVAELNRFAN
-129 TSEFNGMKLLNGDNA
+129 TTEFNGMKLLNGDDP
-144 VSAFHVGANA
+144 VSAFHVGANS
-154 NQTIVATTTDFRTN
+154 NQTIVATTTDFRTS
-168 KYGTYQIGNA
+168 KYGSYQIGNA
-178 VATAGDDGKGVSI
+178 TVTSSTAGAGKGVSI
-191 SNAVTANKF
+191 SNAVTNTTANV
-200 YTDYSNATDNLQ
+200 SSNLQ
-212 ATGAVVSSSGIM
+212 VTGAAVSVGGTM
-224 TLNGPNASGAI
+224 TLNGPNASGSVS
-235 TLTVSDS
+235 LSVSDS
-242 AADIASKINSKDN
+242 AADIASKINSQDL

-270 SNGSYSLTIWSSNA
+270 TTGDYTIEISTTNA
-284 TSTSA
+284 TSNSA
-289 NTEVAEISFNVTQQA
+289 NTETATISFSVFGTPNIG
-304 SSTVGSTPDALT
+304 SSAEALT

-336 EDKSAIILENAEG
+336 DAKTGIILENDEG

-354 SSKSG
+354 TLK
-359 SNVDQTIYLGN
+359 NPANTIYMGN
-370 KSEGNSAVA
+370 QSSGVSAAISA
-379 SFKLVSNSNAT
+379 SGATT
-390 FTAAGQI
+390 FTAAGQV
-397 TLDSSRSYSVSLSKS
+397 TLDSARSYSVTLA
-412 ASVQAGVLSGK
+412 ASMNIQAGVLSG
-423 AIGSTAGTSTVGSTL
+423 GSMGAGTYGSTL
-438 QRVDSLDITTVK
+438 QRVDSLDITTIK

-468 QRAKYGAIQNRFEH
+468 QRAKYGALQNRFEH

-516 QVLQQAANS
+516 QVLQQAATS
-525 MLVQANNLPQN
+525 MLTQANNLPQN

>member
-47 GLAIAERMT
+47 GLAISERMT
-56 AQIRGLAAA
+56 AQVRGLTVA

-109 RQSLN
+109 RKSLN
-114 AEVNQLVAELNRFAI
+114 DEVNQLVAELNRFAN
-129 TSEFNGMKLLNGDNA
+129 TTEFNGMKLLNGDDP
-144 VSAFHVGANA
+144 VSAFHVGANS
-154 NQTIVATTTDFRTN
+154 NQTIVATTTDFRTS
-168 KYGTYQIGNA
+168 KYGSYQIGNA
-178 VATAGDDGKGVSI
+178 TVTAADAGAGKGVSI
-191 SNAVTANKF
+191 SNAVTGA
-200 YTDYSNATDNLQ
+200 SSLLQ
-212 ATGAVVSSSGIM
+212 VSGAAVSKPGVM
-224 TLNGPNASGAI
+224 TLNGPNASG
-235 TLTVSDS
+235 TVSLTVSDS
-242 AADIASKINSKDN
+242 AADIASKINSQDL

-270 SNGSYSLTIWSSNA
+270 SNGDYTIEISTTNA
-284 TSTSA
+284 TSNSA
-289 NTEVAEISFNVTQQA
+289 NTETATISFSVPKIGTSA
-304 SSTVGSTPDALT
+304 IGESAEALT

-336 EDKSAIILENAEG
+336 DAKTGIILENDEG

-354 SSKSG
+354 TLK
-359 SNVDQTIYLGN
+359 NPANTIYMGN
-370 KSEGNSAVA
+370 QSSGVSAAISA
-379 SFKLVSNSNAT
+379 SGATT
-390 FTAAGQI
+390 FTAAGQV
-397 TLDSSRSYSVSLSKS
+397 TLDSARSYSVTIA
-412 ASVQAGVLSGK
+412 ASMSIQAGVLSDG
-423 AIGSTAGTSTVGSTL
+423 AMVGTSATTYGSTL
-438 QRVDSLDITTVK
+438 QRVDSLDITTIK

-468 QRAKYGAIQNRFEH
+468 QRAKYGALQNRFEH

-516 QVLQQAANS
+516 QVLQQAATS
-525 MLVQANNLPQN
+525 MLTQANNLPQN

>member
-47 GLAIAERMT
+47 GLAISERMT
-56 AQIRGLAAA
+56 AQVRGLTVA

-109 RQSLN
+109 RKSLN
-114 AEVNQLVAELNRFAI
+114 DEVNQLVAELNRFAN
-129 TSEFNGMKLLNGDNA
+129 TTEFNGMKLLNGDDP
-144 VSAFHVGANA
+144 VSAFHVGANS
-154 NQTIVATTTDFRTN
+154 NQTIVATTTDFRTS
-168 KYGTYQIGNA
+168 KYGSYQIGNA
-178 VATAGDDGKGVSI
+178 TATSSGATAGKGVSI
-191 SNAVTANKF
+191 SNAVSGTA
-200 YTDYSNATDNLQ
+200 SSNLQ
-212 ATGAVVSSSGIM
+212 VTGAAVSVAGTM
-224 TLNGPNASGAI
+224 TLNGPNASGSVS
-235 TLTVSDS
+235 LTTADS
-242 AADIASKINSKDN
+242 AADIASKINNQDL

-270 SNGSYSLTIWSSNA
+270 TTGDYTIEISTTNA
-284 TSTSA
+284 TSNSA
-289 NTEVAEISFNVTQQA
+289 NTATATISFSVPKIGSDA
-304 SSTVGSTPDALT
+304 VGSSAEALT

-336 EDKSAIILENAEG
+336 DAKTGIILENDEG
-349 KNINI
+349 KNINVTL
-354 SSKSG
+354 KSTA
-359 SNVDQTIYLGN
+359 NTIYMGN
-370 KSEGNSAVA
+370 QSTGATA
-379 SFKLVSNSNAT
+379 AISNKGATNGAT
-390 FTAAGQI
+390 FTAAGQV
-397 TLDSSRSYSVSLSKS
+397 TLDSSRSYSVTTDSKLK
-412 ASVQAGVLSGK
+412 VQYGVLSG
-423 AIGSTAGTSTVGSTL
+423 GSLDVSKTYGATL

-468 QRAKYGAIQNRFEH
+468 QRAKYGALQNRFEH

-516 QVLQQAANS
+516 QVLQQAATS
-525 MLVQANNLPQN
+525 MLTQANNLPQN

>member
-47 GLAIAERMT
+47 GLAISERMT
-56 AQIRGLAAA
+56 AQVRGLTVA

-109 RQSLN
+109 RKSLN
-114 AEVNQLVAELNRFAI
+114 DEVNQLVAELNRFAN
-129 TSEFNGMKLLNGDNA
+129 TTEFNGMKLLNGDDP
-144 VSAFHVGANA
+144 VSAFHVGANS
-154 NQTIVATTTDFRTN
+154 NQTIVATTTDFRTS
-168 KYGTYQIGNA
+168 KYGSYQIGNA
-178 VATAGDDGKGVSI
+178 TVTADKATAGKGVSI
-191 SNAVTANKF
+191 SNAVAGTNAVAN
-200 YTDYSNATDNLQ
+200 SSIQ
-212 ATGAVVSSSGIM
+212 VTGAAVSKDGIM
-224 TLNGPNASGAI
+224 TLNGPNASGSVS
-235 TLTVSDS
+235 LTVSDS
-242 AADIASKINSKDN
+242 AADIASKINSQDL

-270 SNGSYSLTIWSSNA
+270 TTGDYTIEISTTNA
-284 TSTSA
+284 TSNSA
-289 NTEVAEISFNVTQQA
+289 NTATATISFSVPKIGGDTIG
-304 SSTVGSTPDALT
+304 SSAEALT

-336 EDKSAIILENAEG
+336 DAKTGIILENDEG
-349 KNINI
+349 KNINVTFT
-354 SSKSG
+354 G
-359 SNVDQTIYLGN
+359 SNTIYMGN
-370 KSEGNSAVA
+370 QSTGVSAVI
-379 SFKLVSNSNAT
+379 SNKGATNGTT
-390 FTAAGQI
+390 FTAAGQV
-397 TLDSSRSYSVSLSKS
+397 TLDSARSYSVTLA
-412 ASVQAGVLSGK
+412 ASMNIQAGVLSG
-423 AIGSTAGTSTVGSTL
+423 GSMGAGTYGSTL
-438 QRVDSLDITTVK
+438 QRVDSLDITTIK

-468 QRAKYGAIQNRFEH
+468 QRAKYGALQNRFEH

-516 QVLQQAANS
+516 QVLQQAATS
-525 MLVQANNLPQN
+525 MLTQANNLPQN

>member
-47 GLAIAERMT
+47 GLAISERMT
-56 AQIRGLAAA
+56 AQVRGLTVA

-109 RQSLN
+109 RKSLN
-114 AEVNQLVAELNRFAI
+114 DEVNQLVAELNRFAN
-129 TSEFNGMKLLNGDNA
+129 TTEFNGMKLLNGDDP
-144 VSAFHVGANA
+144 VSAFHVGANS
-154 NQTIVATTTDFRTN
+154 NQTIVATTTDFRTS
-168 KYGTYQIGNA
+168 KYGSYQLGNA
-178 VATAGDDGKGVSI
+178 TVTSSTAGAGKGVSI
-191 SNAVTANKF
+191 SNAVAGTNAVAN
-200 YTDYSNATDNLQ
+200 SSIQ
-212 ATGAVVSSSGIM
+212 VTGAAVSVGGTM
-224 TLNGPNASGAI
+224 TLNGPNASGTVA
-235 TLTVSDS
+235 LTVSDS
-242 AADIASKINSKDN
+242 AADIASKINNQDL

-261 ARTETMIGF
+261 AKTETMIGF
-270 SNGSYSLTIWSSNA
+270 SNGDYTIEISTTNA
-284 TSTSA
+284 TSNSA
-289 NTEVAEISFNVTQQA
+289 NTATATISFSVPKIGSDA
-304 SSTVGSTPDALT
+304 VGSSAEALT

-336 EDKSAIILENAEG
+336 DAKTGIILENDEG

-354 SSKSG
+354 TLT
-359 SNVDQTIYLGN
+359 NTANTIYMGN
-370 KSEGNSAVA
+370 QSTGVSAVISLPGTA
-379 SFKLVSNSNAT
+379 SGRT
-390 FTAAGQI
+390 FTAAGQV
-397 TLDSSRSYSVSLSKS
+397 TLDSARSYSVTLA
-412 ASVQAGVLSGK
+412 ASMNIQAGVLSG
-423 AIGSTAGTSTVGSTL
+423 GSMGNSSAATTYGSTL
-438 QRVDSLDITTVK
+438 QRVDSLDITTIK

-455 IHICDSAIDAVNA
+455 INICDSAIDAVNA
-468 QRAKYGAIQNRFEH
+468 QRAKYGALQNRFEH

-516 QVLQQAANS
+516 QVLQQAATS
-525 MLVQANNLPQN
+525 MLTQANNLPQN